1 MNFDSN
7 FAIYFFHMAPTVQ
20 NQAIHPDPRA
30 DGALVTKAALRAAE
44 RLGLSNKELA
54 RILGLSESTV
64 SRMSAGAYALSP
76 EQKPYELALLFV
88 RLYRSLDSIVG
99 GDAAVA
105 KAWLRAGNSAL
116 GDAPLARIMSI
127 AGLTETI
134 AYLDARRAP
143 V

>member
-1 MNFDSN
+1 
-7 FAIYFFHMAPTVQ
+7 MASTVQ
-20 NQAIHPDPRA
+20 SLATNSDPRA

-64 SRMSAGAYALSP
+64 SRMSAGAAALAP
-76 EQKPYELALLFV
+76 DQKPYELALLFV

-99 GDAAVA
+99 GDQAVA

-116 GDAPLARIMSI
+116 GDAPLTRIMSI
-127 AGLTETI
+127 SGLTETI
-134 AYLDARRAP
+134 AYLDARRALA
-143 V
+143 

>member
-1 MNFDSN
+1 
-7 FAIYFFHMAPTVQ
+7 MALTTYNPLTRS
-20 NQAIHPDPRA
+20 DPRS
-30 DGALVTKAALRAAE
+30 DGALVTKASLRAAE

-64 SRMSAGAYALSP
+64 SRMSAGAYALAP

-127 AGLTETI
+127 AGLVETI
-134 AYLDARRAP
+134 AYLDARRALA
-143 V
+143 

>member
-1 MNFDSN
+1 
-7 FAIYFFHMAPTVQ
+7 MAVQVQTPTAQ
-20 NQAIHPDPRA
+20 PDPRS
-30 DGALVTKAALRAAE
+30 DGALVTKAALRAAQ

-54 RILGLSESTV
+54 RVLGLSESTV
-64 SRMSAGAYALSP
+64 SRMSSGAYALMP

-99 GDAAVA
+99 GDQAVA

-134 AYLDARRAP
+134 AYLDARRALA
-143 V
+143 

>member
-1 MNFDSN
+1 
-7 FAIYFFHMAPTVQ
+7 MASITQ
-20 NQAIHPDPRA
+20 DLAIHPDPRA

-44 RLGLSNKELA
+44 RLGISNKELA

-105 KAWLRAGNSAL
+105 KAWLRARNSAL

>member
-1 MNFDSN
+1 MAQSVDTL
-7 FAIYFFHMAPTVQ
+7 AIQ
-20 NQAIHPDPRA
+20 PDPRA
-30 DGALVTKAALRAAE
+30 DGTLVTKATLRAAE

-64 SRMSAGAYALSP
+64 SRMSAGAYALTP
-76 EQKPYELALLFV
+76 EQKPYELALLLV

-105 KAWLRAGNSAL
+105 KAWLRAGNGAL

-127 AGLTETI
+127 AGLAETI
-134 AYLDARRAP
+134 AYLDARRALA
-143 V
+143 

>member
-1 MNFDSN
+1 
-7 FAIYFFHMAPTVQ
+7 MAYTAQPPT
-20 NQAIHPDPRA
+20 PDPVLRT

-64 SRMSAGAYALSP
+64 SRMSAGSYALTA

-134 AYLDARRAP
+134 AYLDARRALA
-143 V
+143 

>member
-1 MNFDSN
+1 
-7 FAIYFFHMAPTVQ
+7 
-20 NQAIHPDPRA
+20 
-30 DGALVTKAALRAAE
+30 VTKAVLRAAE

-54 RILGLSESTV
+54 RILGLSESTL
-64 SRMSAGAYALSP
+64 SRMNAGSYTLAP
-76 EQKPYELALLFV
+76 EQKPYELALLLV

-99 GDAAVA
+99 GDAAA
-105 KAWLRAGNSAL
+105 ARAWLRAENSAL
-116 GDAPLARIMSI
+116 GTTPLSHIMSI

>member
-1 MNFDSN
+1 MAEANRDPAPYSN
-7 FAIYFFHMAPTVQ
+7 A
-20 NQAIHPDPRA
+20 RA
-30 DGALVTKAALRAAE
+30 DGALVTKAALRAAG

-64 SRMSAGAYALSP
+64 SRMSAGAYALAP

-99 GDAAVA
+99 GDQAVA

-127 AGLTETI
+127 AGLTEII
-134 AYLDARRAP
+134 AYLDARRALA
-143 V
+143 